1 MGLMDEHESESEDQ
15 EEGGGGG
22 GFQLDALRSYAAFA
36 SRAIGGR
43 KALFFTVLLVGSA
56 LAVLVM
62 IYFPKTYSC
71 TTVLMTVENRVLD
84 GQAGVNPLAGAADLV
99 MRKENLARIVEET
112 NLVDK
117 APGRRPPLL
126 KLKDG
131 LMRFAFGALNRK
143 AMSDGLV
150 GALESK
156 LLVVQDGGDLRVTV
170 NWADPVTTAELADAG
185 RDSFLKARRAA
196 EIAAYEEKM
205 SILDG
210 HATKLRGDI
219 DTLAQQMQT
228 ARETKAKPADSDTS
242 TKAASSA
249 PAPSPVQQPRVVV
262 TRRSAAPDEQ
272 LPILTERLESSKK
285 KLAELEADHDRQ
297 LHDARAKFEEMK
309 LRLTQ
314 LHPEVITQGERVAML
329 SRVPSDVAMLRSS
342 VATLEGEIKQ
352 RRLASQG
359 MTSGFASAVPS
370 LARAN
375 ADPLPAEITS
385 LLDRDNQDPALV
397 AQLSGTVM
405 KYTMLRDELLS
416 ARIELDTAQ
425 AAFNH
430 RYQLIVPA
438 EVPTKPIKPKPGVIL
453 GVGIALSLLL
463 ALLIPIGLELRTG
476 IMVERWQVQAI
487 QLPVLAELHLPP
499 HNSSE

>member
-1 MGLMDEHESESEDQ
+1 MDENDSESDDQ

-22 GFQLDALRSYAAFA
+22 GFQMDALRSYGAFA
-36 SRAIGGR
+36 SRAIGAR
-43 KALFFTVLLVGSA
+43 KALFASVLVVGSA

-62 IYFPKTYSC
+62 MYFPKTYSC

-84 GQAGVNPLAGAADLV
+84 GQTSANPLAGAADLV
-99 MRKENLARIVEET
+99 MRRENLAKIVEET

-126 KLKDG
+126 KLKDR
-131 LMRFAFGALNRK
+131 LMRLAFGELDRK
-143 AMSDGLV
+143 AMIGSLV

-156 LLVVQDGGDLRVTV
+156 LSVTAEQGDLRVVVT
-170 NWADPVTTAELADAG
+170 WADPVSTAELADAA
-185 RDSFLKARRAA
+185 RDSFLKGRRTA
-196 EIAAYEEKM
+196 EIAAFEEKM

-219 DTLAQQMQT
+219 DQLAQQMQT
-228 ARETKAKPADSDTS
+228 AREPKAKPADATS
-242 TKAASSA
+242 PKPASPSAA
-249 PAPSPVQQPRVVV
+249 PAPAPQRFAV
-262 TRRSAAPDEQ
+262 RRPATPDEQ
-272 LPILTERLESSKK
+272 LPVLTERLESSKK
-285 KLAELEADHDRQ
+285 KLAELEADRDRQ

-329 SRVPSDVAMLRSS
+329 SQVPSDVAVLRSS
-342 VATLEGEIKQ
+342 IATLEAEIKQ
-352 RRLASQG
+352 RRFASQG
-359 MTSGFASAVPS
+359 TTTGFVTGGASG
-370 LARAN
+370 RAN

>member
-1 MGLMDEHESESEDQ
+1 MDENDSESEDQ

-22 GFQLDALRSYAAFA
+22 FQMDALRSYSAFA
-36 SRAIGGR
+36 SRAIGAR
-43 KALFFTVLLVGSA
+43 KALFVSLLLIGSA
-56 LAVLVM
+56 IAVLVM
-62 IYFPKTYSC
+62 VYFPKTYSC

-84 GQAGVNPLAGAADLV
+84 GQTSANPLAGAADLV

-126 KLKDG
+126 KLKDRA
-131 LMRFAFGALNRK
+131 MRLAFGELDRK
-143 AMSDGLV
+143 AMIGGLV

-156 LLVVQDGGDLRVTV
+156 LTVTADQGDLRVVVT
-170 NWADPVTTAELADAG
+170 WADPASTAELADAA
-185 RDSFLKARRAA
+185 RDSFLKARRTA
-196 EIAAYEEKM
+196 EIAAFEEKM

-210 HATKLRGDI
+210 HATKLRTDI
-219 DTLAQQMQT
+219 DGLAQQMQQ
-228 ARETKAKPADSDTS
+228 ARELKTKPSDASTKPASPS
-242 TKAASSA
+242 AA
-249 PAPSPVQQPRVVV
+249 PAPAPQRFAV
-262 TRRSAAPDEQ
+262 RRPATPDEQ
-272 LPILTERLESSKK
+272 LPVLTERLESSKK
-285 KLAELEADHDRQ
+285 KLAELEADRDRQ

-329 SRVPSDVAMLRSS
+329 SQVPSDVAVLRSS
-342 VATLEGEIKQ
+342 IATLESEIKQ
-352 RRLASQG
+352 RRFASQG
-359 MTSGFASAVPS
+359 TTTGFATGIA
-370 LARAN
+370 AGRAN

-438 EVPTKPIKPKPGVIL
+438 EIPTKPIKPKPGVIL